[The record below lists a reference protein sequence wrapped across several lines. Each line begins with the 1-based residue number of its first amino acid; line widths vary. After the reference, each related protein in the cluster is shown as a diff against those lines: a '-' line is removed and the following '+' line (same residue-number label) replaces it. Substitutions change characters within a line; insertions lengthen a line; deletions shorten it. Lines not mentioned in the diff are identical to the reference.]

1 MFEDFAS
8 GTAAALAGG
17 VTMLLAMPNTT
28 PTITDKEAFEL
39 VKDIAKLKARCDYG
53 IYVGASSDNY
63 DTIHELAGEAAALK
77 MYLNQTFSTLQLNDM
92 LIWKKHLKNWPKGA
106 PLVVHAEVTFYF
118 IIFVDSIRF
127 E

>member
-17 VTMLLAMPNTT
+17 VTMLLAMPNTN

-118 IIFVDSIRF
+118 IIFVDLIRF